1 MAASQIAR
9 TWQVHARD
17 DLATNQIT
25 AMRVSDGEWIAAL
38 AITGGEVAFE
48 IHTPQLIRTGDQR
61 ERL

>member
-9 TWQVHARD
+9 TWLRD

-25 AMRVSDGEWIAAL
+25 AMRVGDGEWIASL
-38 AITGGEVAFE
+38 AVAGGEVAFE
-48 IHTPQLIRTGDQR
+48 IHTPQLIRTRDQR